1 MIDSIAAVNALE
13 ARGETRR
20 TPCGAGTMVWHI
32 WGEGAP
38 LVLLHGGYGSW
49 THWVRNIE
57 PLSRRYRVLV
67 ADIPG
72 LGDSVAAPDPYTAD
86 SIAAIV
92 SEGLASLI
100 GPDEVAHLAGFSFG
114 GLIGGH
120 VAERMGARIGNLVL
134 IGSGGTGIPRPTQ
147 VELVK
152 WHLRRGEAAQRE
164 AHRENLA
171 ILMIADPANID
182 EFTVDLQ
189 VRNAARARTKSRP
202 LSRNPTLLKAL
213 PRIKARLSG
222 IWGERDITARG
233 ILEETRKL
241 LQSFQPTARF
251 TVIPEAGHW
260 VQYEAAQAFNAVL
273 LDHLCSGS

>member
-1 MIDSIAAVNALE
+1 MIHAIAEVGALE

-20 TPCGAGTMVWHI
+20 TPCGAGHMVWHI
-32 WGEGAP
+32 WGEGEP

-49 THWVRNIE
+49 THWARNIDE
-57 PLSRRYRVLV
+57 LSRHYRVLA
-67 ADIPG
+67 ADLPG
-72 LGDSVAAPDPYTAD
+72 LGDSAAAPDPYTAD

-92 SEGLASLI
+92 AAGLASLVKPEERI
-100 GPDEVAHLAGFSFG
+100 DLAGFSFG

-120 VAERMGARIGNLVL
+120 VTERLGARMKHLVL
-134 IGSGGTGIPRPTQ
+134 VGSGGTGIPRPTP

-152 WHLRRGEAAQRE
+152 WHLREGAAAQRE
-164 AHRENLA
+164 AHRENLQ

-182 EFTVDLQ
+182 ALAIDLQ

-213 PRIKARLSG
+213 PNIKARLSG

-233 ILEETRKL
+233 IMEETRNL
-241 LQSFQPTARF
+241 LQSFQPEARF
-251 TVIPEAGHW
+251 TVIPDAGHW
-260 VQYEAAQAFNAVL
+260 VAYEAADAFNAAL
-273 LDHLCSGS
+273 LQHLRD

>member
-1 MIDSIAAVNALE
+1 MINSFAEVAALE

-20 TPCGAGTMVWHI
+20 TPCGAGQMVWHV
-32 WGEGAP
+32 WGEGEP

-57 PLSRRYRVLV
+57 FFSRHYRVLA
-67 ADIPG
+67 ADLPG
-72 LGDSVAAPDPYTAD
+72 LGDSAAAPDPYTAD
-86 SIAAIV
+86 SIAGIV
-92 SEGLASLI
+92 AEGLASLVR
-100 GPDEVAHLAGFSFG
+100 PDDTIDLAGFSFG

-120 VAERMGARIGNLVL
+120 VTERLGATMKHLVL
-134 IGSGGTGIPRPTQ
+134 VGSGGTGIPRPTP

-152 WHLRRGEAAQRE
+152 WHLREGEAAQRE

-171 ILMIADPANID
+171 ILMIADPIHID
-182 EFTVDLQ
+182 TLAIDLQ

-213 PRIKARLSG
+213 PNIKARLSG

-233 ILEETRKL
+233 IMAETRKL
-241 LQSFQPTARF
+241 LQSLQAGSRF
-251 TVIPEAGHW
+251 TVVPAAGHW
-260 VQYEAAQAFNAVL
+260 VAYEAADAFNAAL
-273 LDHLCSGS
+273 LQHLRD

>member
-1 MIDSIAAVNALE
+1 MIDSIAAVKALE

-20 TPCGAGTMVWHI
+20 TPCGAGSMVWHI

-57 PLSRRYRVLV
+57 PLSRHYRLLV
-67 ADIPG
+67 PDLPG
-72 LGDSVAAPDPYTAD
+72 LGNSDAPPDPYTAD

-92 SEGLASLI
+92 AEGLASLI
-100 GPDEVAHLAGFSFG
+100 GAGDVARLAGFSFG

-120 VAERMGARIGNLVL
+120 VAERIGARIGNLVL
-134 IGSGGTGIPRPTQ
+134 IGSGGTGIPRPTP

-152 WHLRRGEAAQRE
+152 WHLRAGEAAQRE

-171 ILMIADPANID
+171 ILMIADPGNID
-182 EFTVDLQ
+182 DFTVDLQ

-222 IWGERDITARG
+222 IWGERDVTARG
-233 ILEETRKL
+233 ILEDTRLL
-241 LQSFQPTARF
+241 LQSFQPSARF
-251 TVIPEAGHW
+251 TVIPKAGHW
-260 VQYEAAQAFNAVL
+260 VQYEAAEAFDAAL
-273 LDHLCSGS
+273 LEHLRD

>member
-1 MIDSIAAVNALE
+1 MINSIAEVGALE

-20 TPCGAGTMVWHI
+20 TPCGAGHMVWHI
-32 WGEGAP
+32 WGEGTP

-49 THWVRNIE
+49 THWVRNVE
-57 PLSRRYRVLV
+57 KLGRHYRVLA

-72 LGDSVAAPDPYTAD
+72 LGDSDAPPSPYTAD

-92 SEGLASLI
+92 AEGLASLI
-100 GPDEVAHLAGFSFG
+100 GGDEAVHLAGFSFG

-120 VAERMGARIGNLVL
+120 VADRMGARIKNLVL
-134 IGSGGTGIPRPTQ
+134 IGSGGTGIPRQAP

-152 WHLRRGEAAQRE
+152 WHLRTGEAAQRE

-171 ILMIADPANID
+171 ILMIADPGNID
-182 EFTVDLQ
+182 EFAVDLQ

-202 LSRNPTLLKAL
+202 LSRNPTLLTAL
-213 PRIKARLSG
+213 PRVTARLSG

-233 ILEETRKL
+233 ILEDTRLL
-241 LQSFQPTARF
+241 LQSFQPAARF

-260 VQYEAAQAFNAVL
+260 VQYEAAEAFNATL
-273 LDHLCSGS
+273 LNHLRD

>member
-1 MIDSIAAVNALE
+1 MIDSIAEVGALE

-20 TPCGAGTMVWHI
+20 TPCGAGSMVWRI
-32 WGEGAP
+32 WGEGQP

-57 PLSRRYRVLV
+57 PLSRHYRVLA

-72 LGDSVAAPDPYTAD
+72 LGDSDAPPDPYTAD

-92 SEGLASLI
+92 AEGLGTLV
-100 GPDEVAHLAGFSFG
+100 GKETVDLAGFSFG

-120 VAERMGARIGNLVL
+120 VADRLGARMKNLVL
-134 IGSGGTGIPRPTQ
+134 IGSGGTGIPRQAP

-152 WHLRRGEAAQRE
+152 WHLRSGEAAQRA

-171 ILMIADPANID
+171 ILMIADPHNID
-182 EFTVDLQ
+182 EFAVDLQ
-189 VRNAARARTKSRP
+189 VGNAARARTKSRP

-222 IWGERDITARG
+222 IWGERDVTARG
-233 ILEETRKL
+233 ILEDTRKL
-241 LQSFQPTARF
+241 LQSFQPAARF
-251 TVIPEAGHW
+251 SVIPEAGHW
-260 VQYEAAQAFNAVL
+260 VQYEAPEKFDAAL
-273 LDHLCSGS
+273 LDHLRA